1 MAVYLLAE
9 GEIFWRDGADEVGG
23 GGGGGES
30 LQKDCK
36 YQHKRKSG
44 AFRLMV

>member
-9 GEIFWRDGADEVGG
+9 GEIFWRDGADEVG